1 MWDNGKILK
10 LVELYHKNEV
20 LWNTKHNNYKYNRY
34 VKLDVWKQ
42 IADELQVERSAAEHK
57 MHNLRSQFTREY
69 KRVRTAKKNGHIFT
83 PTWFVY
89 EHLKFLIDFTSVRE
103 KATRAKKVLE
113 TVSCRYSIISLHVF

>member
-20 LWNTKHNNYKYNRY
+20 LWNTKHCNYKYNRF

-42 IADELQVERSAAEHK
+42 IADEVQVEISAAEQK

-69 KRVRTAKKNGHIFT
+69 KRVCTAKKKGQIFT
-83 PTWFVY
+83 PTWFAY
-89 EHLKFLIDFTSVRE
+89 NHLSFLIDYMNVKE
-103 KATRAKKVLE
+103 KAARAKNELH
-113 TVSCRYSIISLHVF
+113 TVSCC